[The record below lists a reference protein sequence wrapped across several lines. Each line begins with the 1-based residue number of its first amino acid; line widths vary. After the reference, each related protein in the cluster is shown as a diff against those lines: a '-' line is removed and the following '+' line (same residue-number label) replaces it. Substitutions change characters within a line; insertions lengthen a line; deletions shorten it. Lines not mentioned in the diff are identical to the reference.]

1 MSLKF
6 FHIFFIALST
16 LLVAGCAIWA
26 FYAGNPIFGAACGVL
41 AIALPIYGVSFW
53 RKMRRVIL

>member
-26 FYAGNPIFGAACGVL
+26 FYASNPIFGATCGVL
-41 AIALPIYGVSFW
+41 ALALSIYGVFFW